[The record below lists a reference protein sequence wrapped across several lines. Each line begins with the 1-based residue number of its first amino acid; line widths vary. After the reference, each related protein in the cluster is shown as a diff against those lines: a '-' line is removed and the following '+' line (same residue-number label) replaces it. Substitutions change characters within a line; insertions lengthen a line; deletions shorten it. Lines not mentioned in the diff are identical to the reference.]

1 MSKLINKI
9 SKRMGNVKP
18 DAILSFG
25 ASISDVDG
33 LIPLTI
39 GEPDFNTP
47 DHIKEAA
54 IKAINDNQSHYS
66 DSRGIIELREAA
78 VNFLAD
84 KYGLN
89 YDADTEFIATVGV
102 TEAVFLTF
110 AAILDTGDGVIIPSP
125 AFSPYFNNVAFFGA
139 HPIEV
144 DTSKDDFVLTPYKL
158 EEAIRQH
165 PEVKAVII
173 NTPNN
178 PTGVS
183 YTREQL
189 KELADVIKKYDIFCI
204 SDEIYSELNYEHEHA
219 SIAEFIRDQTIVYN
233 GLSKSHAMTGW
244 RVGLVYGPADIINVI
259 KSIHEYNVSSI
270 TDNAQF
276 AAAEAL
282 NHGRDDGPEMKKI
295 YEKRRALLRQGL
307 SDIGIESAN
316 PSGAFYIFAKIPE
329 QFGEDDFAFCT
340 KLAKEAKVGTMP
352 GSAFGKA
359 GKGYF
364 RLSYATSEDNLN
376 EALKHIAKFVEDN

>member
-9 SKRMGNVKP
+9 SKRMENVKP

-25 ASISDVDG
+25 ASIADVDG

-54 IKAINDNQSHYS
+54 IQAINDNQSHYT
-66 DSRGIIELREAA
+66 DSRGVVELREAA
-78 VNFLAD
+78 VKFLAD
-84 KYGLN
+84 KYDLH
-89 YDADTEFIATVGV
+89 YDADEEFLATVGV

-110 AAILDTGDGVIIPSP
+110 AAILDPGDGIIIPSP
-125 AFSPYFNNVAFFGA
+125 AFSPYFNSAAFFGA
-139 HPIEV
+139 NPIEV
-144 DTSKDDFVLTPYKL
+144 DTSKDGFVLTPYRL
-158 EEAIRQH
+158 EEAIKQH
-165 PEVKAVII
+165 PETKVVII

-183 YTREQL
+183 YTSEQL
-189 KELADVIKKYDIFCI
+189 KKLAEVIEKYDIFCI
-204 SDEIYSELNYEHEHA
+204 SDEIYSELNYEHEHE
-219 SIAEFIRDQTIVYN
+219 SIAKFIRDQTIVYN

-244 RVGLVYGPADIINVI
+244 RIGLVYGPADIINVI
-259 KSIHEYNVSSI
+259 KSIHEYNVSSL

-282 NHGRDDGPEMKKI
+282 KNGQNDGPEMKKV

-307 SDIGIESAN
+307 AKVGIESAN
-316 PSGAFYIFAKIPE
+316 PSGAFYIFAKIPDK
-329 QFGEDDFAFCT
+329 FGDDDFAFCT
-340 KLAKEAKVGTMP
+340 RLAKEAKVGTMP
-352 GSAFGKA
+352 GSAFGKS

-376 EALKHIAKFVEDN
+376 EAIKRIAKFVEDN

>member
-9 SKRMGNVKP
+9 SKRMENVKP

-25 ASISDVDG
+25 ASIAGVDG

-47 DHIKEAA
+47 DHIKKAA
-54 IKAINDNQSHYS
+54 IQAINDNQSHYT
-66 DSRGIIELREAA
+66 DSRGVVELREAA
-78 VNFLAD
+78 VKFLAD
-84 KYGLN
+84 KYDLH
-89 YDADTEFIATVGV
+89 YDAEKEFIATVGV

-110 AAILDTGDGVIIPSP
+110 AAILDPGDGIIIPSP
-125 AFSPYFNNVAFFGA
+125 AFSPYFNSSSFFGA
-139 HPIEV
+139 NPIEV
-144 DTSKDDFVLTPYKL
+144 DTSEDGFVLTPYKL
-158 EEAIRQH
+158 EEAIKQH
-165 PEVKAVII
+165 PETKAVII

-183 YTREQL
+183 YTKEQL
-189 KELADVIKKYDIFCI
+189 KELAEVIKKYDIFCI
-204 SDEIYSELNYEHEHA
+204 SDEIYSELNYEHDHE
-219 SIAEFIRDQTIVYN
+219 SIAKFIRDQTIVYN

-259 KSIHEYNVSSI
+259 KSIHEYNVSSL

-282 NHGRDDGPEMKKI
+282 KNGQDDGPEMKKI
-295 YEKRRALLRQGL
+295 YEKRRQLLRQGL
-307 SDIGIESAN
+307 ADAGIESAN
-316 PSGAFYIFAKIPE
+316 PSGAFYIFARMPE
-329 QFGEDDFAFCT
+329 KFGDDDFAFCT
-340 KLAKEAKVGTMP
+340 RLAEEARVGTMP
-352 GSAFGKA
+352 GSAFGKS

-376 EALKHIAKFVEDN
+376 EAVKRIAKFVEDN